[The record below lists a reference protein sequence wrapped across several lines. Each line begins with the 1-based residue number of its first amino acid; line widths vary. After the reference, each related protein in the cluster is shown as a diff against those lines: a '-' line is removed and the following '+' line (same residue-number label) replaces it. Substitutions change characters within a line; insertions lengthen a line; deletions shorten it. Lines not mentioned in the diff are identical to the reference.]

1 MGEQE
6 FKARVENYTAVS
18 CFAASTGHKTQGR
31 TLTDGVV
38 MGPPYNASKY
48 NNDGWVY
55 VVLSRVATSA
65 KAYLMEPL
73 STNLDNYKERKK
85 IKTEMARLRKVLF
98 EPTLRTLGADDIGSN
113 NGRRRLTYAELRASS
128 GSGNNPLLAKGM
140 SRRLTFAEL
149 RLGGEGGAPE
159 GKSRRLTFGE
169 IRFAEVP
176 ESEKRSPV
184 QPVVAMKK
192 RRMTF
197 SELGLSRKR
206 RMTFSELGLSR
217 RE

>member
-1 MGEQE
+1 
-6 FKARVENYTAVS
+6 
-18 CFAASTGHKTQGR
+18 
-31 TLTDGVV
+31 
-38 MGPPYNASKY
+38 
-48 NNDGWVY
+48 
-55 VVLSRVATSA
+55 
-65 KAYLMEPL
+65 
-73 STNLDNYKERKK
+73 
-85 IKTEMARLRKVLF
+85 MARLRKVLF
-98 EPTLRTLGADDIGSN
+98 EPTLHTLGADDIGSN
-113 NGRRRLTYAELRASS
+113 NGRRRLTYAELRVSS
-128 GSGNNPLLAKGM
+128 GSGSNPLLAKGM

-159 GKSRRLTFGE
+159 GKSRRLTFAE
-169 IRFAEVP
+169 IRFAEKRVP

-184 QPVVAMKK
+184 QPVVVPMKK